1 VENLAEVG
9 NTGAGSIPIA
19 LDEAVRDGRVKPG
32 QTALLCSLGA
42 GITWG
47 ASIVRM

>member
-47 ASIVRM
+47 AAIVRM